1 MRPDWDAY
9 LRNHLP
15 PAEMK
20 EIAEALKRDEALQ
33 RDLDGFRRFRDQ
45 VRMAVLEEPVP
56 AARLKTALG
65 QVRAAGDAP
74 KQRDRPPLRLALL
87 VAAASVVVAALYVRN
102 SFEHDPFNLAR
113 SPEVGVFSAKTEAE
127 GLKWI
132 RKDDAYRQLPS
143 FSISG
148 KDVKFS
154 VARMGEDW
162 ACMDYIL
169 DGETMRVYIAPNP
182 GAKEAE
188 RHGSGAQGVAW
199 SKNGFSFALKG
210 KLSARLVSISE
221 QMIKG

>member
-45 VRMAVLEEPVP
+45 VRTAVLEEAVP
-56 AARLKTALG
+56 DARLQTTLG
-65 QVRAAGDAP
+65 KVRAGSAAP
-74 KQRDRPPLRLALL
+74 KPQGRAVLRLALL
-87 VAAASVVVAALYVRN
+87 AAAASVVVAALFVRN

-113 SPEVGVFSAKTEAE
+113 SPEVAEFSAKNEAE

-143 FSISG
+143 FSIAG

-169 DGETMRVYIAPNP
+169 DGEAMQVYIAPNP
-182 GAKEAE
+182 RAKEAE

-221 QMIKG
+221 QLIKG